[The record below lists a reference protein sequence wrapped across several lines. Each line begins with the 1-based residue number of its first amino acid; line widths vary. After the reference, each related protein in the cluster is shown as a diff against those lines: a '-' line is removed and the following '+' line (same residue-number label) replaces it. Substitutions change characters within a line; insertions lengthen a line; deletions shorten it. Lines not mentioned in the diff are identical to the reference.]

1 MSVRHS
7 CGIPWQVSQTASD
20 WSHQGVAMMVHVKVT
35 SVGLGPWQLAI
46 KPTASLFRSSSLVDS
61 SFLRH
66 ISPWAFWIS
75 SNLANLLAKTH
86 VLGLSC
92 DISPFLS
99 SHEVISGFSGIMLL
113 SLSKHMAII
122 IVLWFT
128 SKFIL
133 LIWVQVKLI
142 GRSELAKWP
151 FCQACPSSTV
161 LWPSPWLA
169 LLFPLTYCDIT
180 SVTSLRLCIHMSALA
195 SSLSV
200 ACKLMLKHAKS
211 RIYMGSHA
219 TGVTYPPH

>member
-66 ISPWAFWIS
+66 ISHRVLRMAS
-75 SNLANLLAKTH
+75 KHANLSAETL
-86 VLGLSC
+86 VLGPPHDL
-92 DISPFLS
+92 SPFLS
-99 SHEVISGFSGIMLL
+99 LHKVISGFSGTMLL

-122 IVLWFT
+122 KVLRFA

-133 LIWVQVKLI
+133 LMRAQVKLI

-161 LWPSPWLA
+161 L
-169 LLFPLTYCDIT
+169 
-180 SVTSLRLCIHMSALA
+180 
-195 SSLSV
+195 
-200 ACKLMLKHAKS
+200 
-211 RIYMGSHA
+211 
-219 TGVTYPPH
+219 